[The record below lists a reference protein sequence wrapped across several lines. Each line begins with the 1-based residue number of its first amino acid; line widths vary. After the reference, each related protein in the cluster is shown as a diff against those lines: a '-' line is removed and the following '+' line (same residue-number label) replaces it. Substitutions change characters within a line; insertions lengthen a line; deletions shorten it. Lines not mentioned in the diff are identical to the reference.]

1 MRKVIYI
8 IIILSLLLIIF
19 LTQLLFTRKQ
29 IKNITEQLR
38 SYNMGK
44 TNKKIDITIL
54 DKEIENIASEI
65 NNLIDLHAQSNIEKK
80 SAERELRQAVANMS
94 HDLRTPLT
102 SILGY
107 IQLIESHEVTE
118 EEKKEYLAVAKDRTK
133 RLQILLNDFFELS
146 IIESVDHSLKFEN
159 LKMNSIVEETV
170 MNLYDQFNERQIV
183 PNIQIHQEK
192 ISIIADES
200 AVKRV
205 VENLTINAIKYSS
218 GNVAIT
224 LEKNNSNISLIIGND
239 VKSLTEKDVE
249 LFFDRFYTADQT
261 RSGKGT
267 GLGLS
272 IAKSLIEKMNGK
284 LSAELKDGWL
294 YMKCDWKLSDLSL

>member
-1 MRKVIYI
+1 MIYI

-54 DKEIENIASEI
+54 DKGIENIASEI

-94 HDLRTPLT
+94 HDIRTPLT

-107 IQLIESHEVTE
+107 IQLIESHEVTK

-183 PNIQIHQEK
+183 PNIQIPQEK

-218 GNVAIT
+218 ANVAIT

>member
-1 MRKVIYI
+1 
-8 IIILSLLLIIF
+8 
-19 LTQLLFTRKQ
+19 
-29 IKNITEQLR
+29 
-38 SYNMGK
+38 MGK

-54 DKEIENIASEI
+54 DKGIENIASEI

-94 HDLRTPLT
+94 HDIRTPLT

-107 IQLIESHEVTE
+107 IQLIESHEVTK

-183 PNIQIHQEK
+183 PNIQIPQEK

-218 GNVAIT
+218 ANVAIT

>member
-1 MRKVIYI
+1 MIYI

-54 DKEIENIASEI
+54 DKGIENIASEI

-102 SILGY
+102 SIIGY
-107 IQLIESHEVTE
+107 IQLIESHEVTK

-183 PNIQIHQEK
+183 PNIQIPQEK

-239 VKSLTEKDVE
+239 VKGLTEKDVE

>member
-1 MRKVIYI
+1 MIYI

-80 SAERELRQAVANMS
+80 SAERELRQAVANIS

-159 LKMNSIVEETV
+159 LKMNSIVEGTV

-183 PNIQIHQEK
+183 PNIQIPQEK

-218 GNVAIT
+218 ANVAIT

>member
-1 MRKVIYI
+1 MIYI

-54 DKEIENIASEI
+54 DKGIENIASEI
-65 NNLIDLHAQSNIEKK
+65 NNLIDLHAQSNSEKK

-107 IQLIESHEVTE
+107 IQLIESHEVTK

-159 LKMNSIVEETV
+159 VKMNSIVEETV

-183 PNIQIHQEK
+183 PNIQIPQEK

-218 GNVAIT
+218 ANVAIT

-272 IAKSLIEKMNGK
+272 IAKALMDKMNGK

>member
-1 MRKVIYI
+1 MIYI

-183 PNIQIHQEK
+183 PNIQIPQEK

-218 GNVAIT
+218 ANVAIT

>member
-1 MRKVIYI
+1 MIYI

-54 DKEIENIASEI
+54 DKRIENIASEI
-65 NNLIDLHAQSNIEKK
+65 NNLIDLHAQSNSEKK

-107 IQLIESHEVTE
+107 IQLIESHEVTK

-183 PNIQIHQEK
+183 PNIQIPQEK

-218 GNVAIT
+218 ANVAIT